1 MSKRH
6 NPKHPNDTVARYM
19 NFAQQLPTA
28 KVIKEA
34 VAATDTVA
42 TTPSIDINNEIAR
55 EQKLKNDNAEQ
66 DIALKRL
73 VLDRLFIFL
82 GVETTAIFVLAFCQ
96 ATRWPLHF
104 RLEDWSF
111 KILVS
116 ATIAQITGMVFVVVR
131 YLFPK
136 SR

>member
-1 MSKRH
+1 MTKKH
-6 NPKHPNDTVARYM
+6 KPKQPNDTVARYM
-19 NFAQQLPTA
+19 NFVQQLPTA

-82 GVETTAIFVLAFCQ
+82 GVETAAIFVLAFCQ
-96 ATRWPLHF
+96 ATHWPLHF
-104 RLEDWSF
+104 QLEDWSF